1 MKKFAKKMVKGNR
14 GASEIT
20 QSLMLA
26 GASIALVIL
35 SLFPNL
41 KTFTSTASGMLSSW
55 FTEKAV
61 TMFVE

>member
-1 MKKFAKKMVKGNR
+1 MRKIIKRFVKKNR

-41 KTFTSTASGMLSSW
+41 KTFTSTATNMLSTW
-55 FTEKAV
+55 FTEKAI
-61 TMFVE
+61 TMFLE

>member
-1 MKKFAKKMVKGNR
+1 MKKFFKRFIKGKK

-35 SLFPNL
+35 SLFPSL
-41 KTFTSTASGMLSSW
+41 KTFTKTATESLTEW
-55 FTEKAV
+55 FTEKAI
-61 TMFVE
+61 TMFLE

>member
-1 MKKFAKKMVKGNR
+1 MKKVMRRFIKGNK

-20 QSLMLA
+20 QSIMLA

-41 KTFTSTASGMLSSW
+41 KTFTSSATDALTGW
-55 FTEKAV
+55 FTEKAI
-61 TMFVE
+61 TMFME

>member
-1 MKKFAKKMVKGNR
+1 
-14 GASEIT
+14 
-20 QSLMLA
+20 MLA

>member
-1 MKKFAKKMVKGNR
+1 MKKRVLKFIKGNR

-20 QSLMLA
+20 QSILLA

-41 KTFTSTASGMLSSW
+41 KTFTNTATGLLTGWFEQQASS
-55 FTEKAV
+55 
-61 TMFVE
+61 MFGD